1 MNATAGAVPLI
12 RLALR
17 RDRVLLPVWI
27 LLLTTFTVLSGASV
41 TAMYADEA
49 ARTATSAA
57 LNATPALLALYG
69 PVYDAGSA
77 GALAVW
83 KPAGTGAILV
93 AVLMILIVVRHTR
106 LEEEDGRAELVG
118 STASSRI
125 APLVA
130 ALTVAFG
137 ATVTLGV
144 AAAAGLAT
152 TGLPIVGSLA
162 FGAAWAG
169 VGAVFAAVAAVTAQ
183 VTRSARI
190 ARGTAL
196 AVLALAFVL
205 RAIGDAS
212 AIGWLTRSSPLG
224 WVQMVRPYAGDR
236 WWMLLPPVVLTAVL
250 AVAAVALR
258 RRRDLGAGLWQE
270 RSGPAEAPAWLS
282 GPVGLAWRLQR
293 GVLAGWALGFALFGA
308 LLGSVA
314 TRVDGLLAAPQAQDV
329 VRTLAGRQELT
340 DAFFAVDMSVLGVL
354 AAAYVVQAVTRMH
367 AEETSGRAEPV
378 LAGPVGRLRWAAGHL
393 AVAVIGAVVLMGVAG
408 LACGLAA
415 GAATGD
421 PVGQVVR
428 LLGAA
433 AVQLPAVLVMGA
445 IATALYGAAPRLV
458 GLTWVAYAGFLLLA
472 ELGPFLRAPHWVID
486 VSPFTH
492 VPRLPAADVAVA
504 PLAWLT
510 VCAVLIAVLGIGAFR
525 RRDLV

>member
-1 MNATAGAVPLI
+1 VNALAGTATSI

-27 LLLTTFTVLSGASV
+27 ALLAAFTVLSGASV
-41 TAMYADEA
+41 MSLYADAA
-49 ARTATSAA
+49 ARTATAAA
-57 LNATPALLALYG
+57 LNATPSLLALYG

-93 AVLMILIVVRHTR
+93 AVLMIVVVVRHTR

-118 STASSRI
+118 STASSRL
-125 APLVA
+125 APLAA
-130 ALTVAFG
+130 ALAVAFAATVA
-137 ATVTLGV
+137 LGV
-144 AAAAGLAT
+144 AAAAGLAI
-152 TGLPIVGSLA
+152 TGLPLVGSLA

-183 VTRSARI
+183 LTRSARI
-190 ARGTAL
+190 ARGAAL

-205 RAIGDAS
+205 RAVGDAS
-212 AIGWLTRSSPLG
+212 GTDWLTRSSPLG
-224 WVQMVRPYAGDR
+224 WVQLLRPYAGDR
-236 WWMLLPPVVLTAVL
+236 WWMLLPPLVLTAVL
-250 AVAAVALR
+250 VVVAVGLR
-258 RRRDLGAGLWQE
+258 RRRDLGAGVWQE
-270 RSGPAEAPAWLS
+270 RPGPAVAPAWLS
-282 GPVGLAWRLQR
+282 GPLGLAWRLQR

-329 VRTLAGRQELT
+329 VRSLAGRQELT

-354 AAAYVVQAVTRMH
+354 AAAYVVQAVSRMH
-367 AEETSGRAEPV
+367 TEETAGLTEPV
-378 LAGPVGRLRWAAGHL
+378 LAGPVGRVRWAVGHL
-393 AVAVIGAVVLMGVAG
+393 AVAVAGAVVLMGVAG

-421 PVGQVVR
+421 PGGQVVR

-433 AVQLPAVLVMGA
+433 AVQLPAVLVVGA
-445 IATALYGAAPRLV
+445 IAAALYGAAPRLT
-458 GLTWVAYAGFLLLA
+458 GLAWVVYAGFLVLA
-472 ELGPFLRAPHWVID
+472 ELGPFLRTPQWVID
-486 VSPFTH
+486 LSPFTH
-492 VPRLPAADVAVA
+492 VPRLPAADVTAA
-504 PLAWLT
+504 PLVWTT
-510 VCAVLIAVLGIGAFR
+510 VSAVLIAILGVAAFR